1 MTVPPVPG
9 ARFTVIEAQFFLG
22 TLEAFLDGP
31 AQPSGAGQ
39 LSQSSAARSEGEVI
53 GTLLRIAPITPDQPP
68 AFEVAV
74 HHPGQRDACPIVEA

>member
-31 AQPSGAGQ
+31 AQTSGTGQ
-39 LSQSSAARSEGEVI
+39 LS
-53 GTLLRIAPITPDQPP
+53 
-68 AFEVAV
+68 
-74 HHPGQRDACPIVEA
+74 